1 MSSSGED
8 SSEMFD
14 YDSSTSVEEHRNR
27 VSRARTCRTYT
38 PFKVNNRRGGGE
50 QVCADPAEC
59 IAQTEASD
67 QFVVGR

>member
-27 VSRARTCRTYT
+27 VSRAHVRTYT
-38 PFKVNNRRGGGE
+38 PFKVNKRRNGGD
-50 QVCADPAEC
+50 QVGANTA
-59 IAQTEASD
+59 
-67 QFVVGR
+67 